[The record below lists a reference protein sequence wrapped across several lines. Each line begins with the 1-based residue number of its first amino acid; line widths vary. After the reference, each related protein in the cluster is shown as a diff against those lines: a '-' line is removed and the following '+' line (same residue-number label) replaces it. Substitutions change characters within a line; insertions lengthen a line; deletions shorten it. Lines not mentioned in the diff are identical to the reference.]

1 MNITDGF
8 NIHHVTCSK
17 KRGGERERERE
28 RELHTLFKE
37 FDDMKFIKVMIPL
50 QIVY

>member
-8 NIHHVTCSK
+8 NNHLVTCSK
-17 KRGGERERERE
+17 KRGGEERE

-50 QIVY
+50 QIVN

>member
-1 MNITDGF
+1 ML
-8 NIHHVTCSK
+8 HVVKS
-17 KRGGERERERE
+17 GEGKDRE

-50 QIVY
+50 QIVN